1 MTKAQLAYSRSE
13 LVFSSLL
20 PVSSNNSNAESFSYD
35 KGEDNSTDDYVTMY
49 MRNAIIISWLI
60 I

>member
-20 PVSSNNSNAESFSYD
+20 PVSSNNSNAELFSYD

-49 MRNAIIISWLI
+49 MRIAIRIV
-60 I
+60 